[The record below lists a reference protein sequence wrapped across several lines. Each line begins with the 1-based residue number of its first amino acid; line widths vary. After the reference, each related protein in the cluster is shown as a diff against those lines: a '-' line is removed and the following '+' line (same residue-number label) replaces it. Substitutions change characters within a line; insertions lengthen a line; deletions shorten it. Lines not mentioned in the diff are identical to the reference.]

1 MAQCDRVEQLGDGLA
16 DGFPIGARVVARRS
30 QGLLYGFEPGGVAQL
45 GQAGAT
51 EQWTER
57 RIAERSFVE
66 LDDMGVAA
74 GVLVE

>member
-1 MAQCDRVEQLGDGLA
+1 MGWPMASQSGLA
-16 DGFPIGARVVARRS
+16 
-30 QGLLYGFEPGGVAQL
+30 GGIAQL

-74 GVLVE
+74 GVLVK